1 MNRRHIVPLAIALL
15 AIIAGAI
22 LIARAYPTPREQMIT
37 RHLENAHFDP
47 PPTAPPAGQF
57 VSTLWNDLWSE
68 SGEGFWRAMV
78 PNQAGVL
85 WIALAVMIVV
95 AVDFARLGNARNLEL
110 LLLLSLGFLLFN
122 VMRFF
127 DLLGDPTYFWVM
139 DLVFTGIVAV
149 SLSLI
154 ALAIWRVRHPHAS
167 AWHPNLSARP
177 LMALAILL
185 LSMNVVTGLASPP
198 DDAGFYT
205 NLGAQRLRERGKF
218 PYGDPLLTN
227 SAGAGYG
234 PLLYL
239 AHLPFQFMLDP
250 TPLNSTQP
258 SRADLEGGAHY
269 LLPPPLASKLTV
281 ITFHVIGFAA
291 LVAIGLQLANPA
303 VAWALAAL
311 YCGSAYVMGVGGPRE
326 TIGGMTFISHIA
338 PPAASMVAFAF
349 LARPMAAGALLVMA
363 SGTVFF
369 PALFFPAWLGY
380 YWDRRSDALKFV
392 GGCTLAAVLLGV
404 PVVLMSQAIEGHS
417 LIGTVIRESVGHHQG
432 TDTYGLSTFGFW
444 GQRGGIRDWFREP
457 FVAGQFTTSPMFLI
471 TIGFA
476 AGMFFVAR
484 RTAAWQL
491 ALITATIGIIAQ
503 WSKIHGTGVYVNWY
517 YPFLLI
523 GLLCSARPRSID
535 ADAPTPRDLTQ

>member
-1 MNRRHIVPLAIALL
+1 
-15 AIIAGAI
+15 
-22 LIARAYPTPREQMIT
+22 
-37 RHLENAHFDP
+37 
-47 PPTAPPAGQF
+47 
-57 VSTLWNDLWSE
+57 
-68 SGEGFWRAMV
+68 MV

-85 WIALAVMIVV
+85 WIALAVMIDRRV
-95 AVDFARLGNARNLEL
+95 RLRAAENARNFEL
-110 LLLLSLGFLLFN
+110 IALLAIGFLLFN

-154 ALAIWRVRHPHAS
+154 ALAIWRVRHPHPS
-167 AWHPNLSARP
+167 PWQPNLPARP
-177 LMALAILL
+177 LMTLAILL

-250 TPLNSTQP
+250 TPLNNTEP
-258 SRADLEGGAHY
+258 TRADLGGRRALCAAAAAGDEADHD
-269 LLPPPLASKLTV
+269 
-281 ITFHVIGFAA
+281 HVSPDRRSRRSSRSACSSR
-291 LVAIGLQLANPA
+291 NPS

-349 LARPMAAGALLVMA
+349 LARPVAAGALLVMA
-363 SGTVFF
+363 SATVFF

-380 YWDRRSDALKFV
+380 YWDRRPSAFEFV

-404 PVVLMSQAIEGHS
+404 PVVALSTALEGHS
-417 LIGTVIRESVGHHQG
+417 VARHGDPRIRRPSPGHRHLRTQHVWILGTARRHSRLVPRAVR
-432 TDTYGLSTFGFW
+432 
-444 GQRGGIRDWFREP
+444 RGPVHDQPDVPDHDRLRRRDVLRRAAHD
-457 FVAGQFTTSPMFLI
+457 AG
-471 TIGFA
+471 A
-476 AGMFFVAR
+476 AGADHRHDRHHRAVVEDSRHRRLRELVLPVPADWIAVQRAR
-484 RTAAWQL
+484 VRQDFGRR
-491 ALITATIGIIAQ
+491 ATP
-503 WSKIHGTGVYVNWY
+503 KI
-517 YPFLLI
+517 
-523 GLLCSARPRSID
+523 
-535 ADAPTPRDLTQ
+535 